1 MIKKTIILKKIILI
15 LIGIFSLMPFNGF
28 AFFPVID
35 PTAVYNLGLQ
45 LRKLKDQYNLMKQQ
59 YDNSQSRLSEIQKV
73 RGNSEGNYGF
83 GNLLD
88 GQEYKAKR
96 EWSPDNWQDALKGL
110 SGGNPERY
118 KELVDQYNSANKK
131 TLSESDFDKGESA
144 ENGEIYQ
151 AQIQSNR
158 TASVTATYA
167 FNDIKN
173 HIEHIEAI
181 SQKIES
187 APNQKAA
194 TDLNT
199 RMNAEIAYTQV
210 EVLKQLALMNE
221 QTAERNSERIKYE
234 TANAKFNQLPD
245 GVN

>member
-1 MIKKTIILKKIILI
+1 MTSNKTKKFLFFSCLSMIALSNNVCATIPVFDYSSFIELYHEFNTLKE
-15 LIGIFSLMPFNGF
+15 
-28 AFFPVID
+28 
-35 PTAVYNLGLQ
+35 
-45 LRKLKDQYNLMKQQ
+45 QYNLMQQQ
-59 YDNSQSRLSEIQKV
+59 YSNAQSRLSEIQKV

-118 KELVDQYNSANKK
+118 RQLVAQYKTDNP
-131 TLSESDFDKGESA
+131 TLSKSDFDKGESA

-151 AQIQSNR
+151 AQIQSNQ
-158 TASVTATYA
+158 AANVTATYA
-167 FNDIKN
+167 FNNIKN
-173 HIEHIEAI
+173 HIEHIESI

-234 TANAKFNQLPD
+234 TANSKFNQLPD